1 MKIPLNE
8 KQIKFFK
15 GLTEKNEI
23 KESLDFQYRVCN
35 AMFECFIKEE
45 KEREKYLN
53 DLMYENLKCA
63 NYPTKEIN
71 KILRSQKSKIIV
83 ESVNVKENIKSHF
96 DFLEKT
102 LVKKINLKE
111 ENQEKINTTAN
122 GVYDFKLYYDE
133 KNQPQYSY
141 RKKGTE
147 QWYESNDQE
156 LDTEIKNRVKFD
168 GTQTTES
175 QPLTDEK
182 IEKKV
187 KKIGLE
193 RFFNGMRKALMSPMG
208 ALVQKFL
215 SLTGIGAVA
224 TTVLWGV
231 LTIYDAYKALTG
243 SGSWMNLII
252 DLLCLA
258 SNGYLSKFLKPLQGI
273 VSKTAKQAI
282 DYITKSSGLGK
293 LVGKFLPKIVEK
305 YTNISNLIQ
314 MGIDWANK
322 KLKTDLQS
330 GQGAIDQVTKELK
343 NTPTNTNETFL
354 LTKKQ
359 LIEQNNIYKKKEYE
373 KYFKFR

>member
-45 KEREKYLN
+45 KEREIYLN

-63 NYPTKEIN
+63 NYQTKEIN
-71 KILRSQKSKIIV
+71 KILKSHTSKIIV
-83 ESVNVKENIKSHF
+83 ESVNIKENIKSHF

-111 ENQEKINTTAN
+111 DTQEKINTVAN
-122 GVYDFKLYYDE
+122 GLYDFKLYYDE

-147 QWYESNDQE
+147 QWYESNDPE

-187 KKIGLE
+187 KKIGLD

-208 ALVQKFL
+208 TLVQRFL

-330 GQGAIDQVTKELK
+330 GQGAIDQVTAELK
-343 NTPTNTNETFL
+343 NTPAVTKESFL
-354 LTKKQ
+354 LTKKE
-359 LIEQNNIYKKKEYE
+359 LIEQKNIYKKNEYE

>member
-71 KILRSQKSKIIV
+71 KILISQKSKIIV
-83 ESVNVKENIKSHF
+83 ESVNIKENIKSHF

-111 ENQEKINTTAN
+111 DTQEKINTTAN

-147 QWYESNDQE
+147 QWYESNDPE

-168 GTQTTES
+168 GIQSAES
-175 QPLTDEK
+175 QPPTDEK

-187 KKIGLE
+187 KKIGLD

-330 GQGAIDQVTKELK
+330 GQGAIDQVTAELK
-343 NTPTNTNETFL
+343 NDTVVTKESFL
-354 LTKKQ
+354 LTKKE
-359 LIEQNNIYKKKEYE
+359 LIEQKNIYKKNEYE

>member
-45 KEREKYLN
+45 KEREIYLN

-63 NYPTKEIN
+63 NYQTKEIN
-71 KILRSQKSKIIV
+71 KILRTYKSKIIV
-83 ESVNVKENIKSHF
+83 ESVNIKENIKSHF

-111 ENQEKINTTAN
+111 DTQEKINTVAN
-122 GVYDFKLYYDE
+122 GLYDFKLYYDE

-147 QWYESNDQE
+147 QWYESNDPE

-187 KKIGLE
+187 KKIGLD

-208 ALVQKFL
+208 TLVQRFL

-330 GQGAIDQVTKELK
+330 GQGAIDQVTAELK
-343 NTPTNTNETFL
+343 NTPVATKESFL
-354 LTKKQ
+354 LTKKE
-359 LIEQNNIYKKKEYE
+359 LIEQKNIYKKNEYE

>member
-15 GLTEKNEI
+15 GLTEKHDI

-45 KEREKYLN
+45 KEREIYLN

-63 NYPTKEIN
+63 NYSNKEIN
-71 KILRSQKSKIIV
+71 NVLKTRKSNIILESINTKEKIKY
-83 ESVNVKENIKSHF
+83 NF

-111 ENQEKINTTAN
+111 DTQEKINTTAN
-122 GVYDFKLYYDE
+122 GIYDFKLYYDE

-147 QWYESNDQE
+147 QWYESNDPE

-168 GTQTTES
+168 GTQPTDS

-187 KKIGLE
+187 KKIGLD

-231 LTIYDAYKALTG
+231 LTIYDAFRALSG
-243 SGSWMNLII
+243 AGSWMNLII

-330 GQGAIDQVTKELK
+330 GKGAIDQVTAELK
-343 NTPTNTNETFL
+343 NTPVTTQESFL
-354 LTKKQ
+354 FTKKQ
-359 LIEQNNIYKKKEYE
+359 LTEQKNIYKKK
-373 KYFKFR
+373 

>member
-35 AMFECFIKEE
+35 AMFECFIKKE
-45 KEREKYLN
+45 KEREIYLN

-71 KILRSQKSKIIV
+71 KILKSHTSKIIV
-83 ESVNVKENIKSHF
+83 ESVNIKENIKSHF

-111 ENQEKINTTAN
+111 DTEEKINTVAN
-122 GVYDFKLYYDE
+122 GLYDFKLYYDE

-147 QWYESNDQE
+147 QWYESNDPE

-168 GTQTTES
+168 GIQSAES
-175 QPLTDEK
+175 QPPTDEK

-187 KKIGLE
+187 KKIGLD

-231 LTIYDAYKALTG
+231 LTIYDAFKALSGT
-243 SGSWMNLII
+243 GSWMNLII

-293 LVGKFLPKIVEK
+293 LAGKFLPKIVEK

-330 GQGAIDQVTKELK
+330 GQGAIDQVTTELK
-343 NTPTNTNETFL
+343 NTPVVTQESFL
-354 LTKKQ
+354 LIKKQ
-359 LIEQNNIYKKKEYE
+359 LIKQKNIYKKNEYE